1 MKTKTEK
8 IKSQN
13 SYIFLPAYDQS
24 LFLKLGKISIFFLL
38 PFYRMLLSS
47 LVLLYFHDTNHHTFL
62 RGCKVKPEEVLGR
75 KNILELEGNLEI
87 NSLTEAKAQRES

>member
-1 MKTKTEK
+1 
-8 IKSQN
+8 
-13 SYIFLPAYDQS
+13 
-24 LFLKLGKISIFFLL
+24 
-38 PFYRMLLSS
+38 MLLSS